1 MKIAAPILRRN
12 IHLVE
17 WVTRL
22 FIDIF
27 VITCAIKF
35 SKDELLLIL
44 VKNEFYNKNREQI

>member
-1 MKIAAPILRRN
+1 MKIA

-17 WVTRL
+17 WITRL

-27 VITCAIKF
+27 FITCAIKL
-35 SKDELLLIL
+35 SKDEPLLIL